1 MKQMYLNADE
11 VADILG
17 VAKSTAYGIIRQW
30 NKELKA
36 QNYFTV
42 AGKYQVV
49 TCTRD
54 VMALVK
60 KQMKIKKVRIK
71 IMPAYKD
78 EKTGSWYAKFY
89 YEGFLGERKTKFKRG
104 FETKKEALD
113 YEREFLVMQ
122 QGSVSMKLESFVEV
136 YFKDKEGRL
145 KLRTVDTKRKL
156 IEQKIIPYFAEKT
169 LDEITPL
176 DLMKWQND
184 LLNKGFKPTYLRMI
198 QNQMTALFNHAE
210 RFYGLKNNPCKKID
224 KMGKPNAKELN
235 FWTKEEFDIFIDSFS
250 EDEKVY
256 KLIYELLFWL
266 GCRIGEVMALTF
278 SDIDYEKSTVTINK
292 TLFRRGKEIL
302 ITTPKT
308 ESSVREVTI
317 PEFLVDEIKQYVESI
332 YKPENDNRLFELT
345 DRAVQKKIK
354 SKANKCHLKPIRVH
368 DLRHS
373 HVAFLIE
380 KGVQPLVIAQRVG
393 HDSVN
398 TTMNIYGHLYP
409 NKQKQVADMLNME
422 ALGQN
427 IENKIISIDTMNMTK
442 YSNKISI

>member
-1 MKQMYLNADE
+1 
-11 VADILG
+11 
-17 VAKSTAYGIIRQW
+17 
-30 NKELKA
+30 
-36 QNYFTV
+36 
-42 AGKYQVV
+42 
-49 TCTRD
+49 
-54 VMALVK
+54 MALVK
-60 KQMKIKKVRIK
+60 KQIKIKKVRIK

-104 FETKKEALD
+104 FETKKDALD

-122 QGSVSMKLESFVEV
+122 QGSVSMKLESFVEM

-250 EDEKVY
+250 DDEKVY

-317 PEFLVDEIKQYVESI
+317 PEFLVDEIKQYAESI
-332 YKPENDNRLFELT
+332 YKPEKDNRLFELT

-427 IENKIISIDTMNMTK
+427 TENKIISIDTMNMTK

>member
-1 MKQMYLNADE
+1 
-11 VADILG
+11 
-17 VAKSTAYGIIRQW
+17 
-30 NKELKA
+30 
-36 QNYFTV
+36 
-42 AGKYQVV
+42 
-49 TCTRD
+49 
-54 VMALVK
+54 
-60 KQMKIKKVRIK
+60 
-71 IMPAYKD
+71 MPAYKD

>member
-1 MKQMYLNADE
+1 
-11 VADILG
+11 
-17 VAKSTAYGIIRQW
+17 
-30 NKELKA
+30 
-36 QNYFTV
+36 
-42 AGKYQVV
+42 
-49 TCTRD
+49 
-54 VMALVK
+54 
-60 KQMKIKKVRIK
+60 
-71 IMPAYKD
+71 MPAYKD

-104 FETKKEALD
+104 FETKKDALD

-250 EDEKVY
+250 DDEKVY

-317 PEFLVDEIKQYVESI
+317 PEFLVDEIKQYAESI
-332 YKPENDNRLFELT
+332 YKPEKDNRLFELT

-409 NKQKQVADMLNME
+409 NKQKQIADMLNME

-427 IENKIISIDTMNMTK
+427 TENKIISIDTMNMTK

>member
-1 MKQMYLNADE
+1 
-11 VADILG
+11 
-17 VAKSTAYGIIRQW
+17 
-30 NKELKA
+30 
-36 QNYFTV
+36 
-42 AGKYQVV
+42 
-49 TCTRD
+49 
-54 VMALVK
+54 MALVK
-60 KQMKIKKVRIK
+60 KQIKIKKVRIK

-104 FETKKEALD
+104 FETKKDALD

-250 EDEKVY
+250 DDEKVY

-317 PEFLVDEIKQYVESI
+317 PEFLVDEIKQYAESI
-332 YKPENDNRLFELT
+332 YKPEKDNRLFELT

-409 NKQKQVADMLNME
+409 NKQKQIADMLNME

-427 IENKIISIDTMNMTK
+427 TENKIISIDTMNMTK

>member
-1 MKQMYLNADE
+1 
-11 VADILG
+11 
-17 VAKSTAYGIIRQW
+17 
-30 NKELKA
+30 
-36 QNYFTV
+36 
-42 AGKYQVV
+42 
-49 TCTRD
+49 
-54 VMALVK
+54 
-60 KQMKIKKVRIK
+60 
-71 IMPAYKD
+71 MPAYKD

-104 FETKKEALD
+104 FETKKDALD

-198 QNQMTALFNHAE
+198 QNKMTALFNHAE

-250 EDEKVY
+250 DDEKVY

-317 PEFLVDEIKQYVESI
+317 PEFLVDEIKQYAESI
-332 YKPENDNRLFELT
+332 YKPEKDNRLFELT

-427 IENKIISIDTMNMTK
+427 TENKIISIDTMNMTK

>member
-1 MKQMYLNADE
+1 
-11 VADILG
+11 
-17 VAKSTAYGIIRQW
+17 
-30 NKELKA
+30 
-36 QNYFTV
+36 
-42 AGKYQVV
+42 
-49 TCTRD
+49 
-54 VMALVK
+54 MALVK
-60 KQMKIKKVRIK
+60 KQIKIKKVRIK

-104 FETKKEALD
+104 FETKKDALD

-235 FWTKEEFDIFIDSFS
+235 FWTKEEFDIFIESFS

-256 KLIYELLFWL
+256 KLIYQLLFWL

-302 ITTPKT
+302 VTTPKT
-308 ESSVREVTI
+308 ESSVRKVTI
-317 PEFLVDEIKQYVESI
+317 PEFLVDEIRQYTECI
-332 YKPENDNRLFELT
+332 YKPEDNNRLFELT

-427 IENKIISIDTMNMTK
+427 TENKIISIDTMNITK

>member
-1 MKQMYLNADE
+1 
-11 VADILG
+11 
-17 VAKSTAYGIIRQW
+17 
-30 NKELKA
+30 
-36 QNYFTV
+36 
-42 AGKYQVV
+42 
-49 TCTRD
+49 
-54 VMALVK
+54 MALVK

-136 YFKDKEGRL
+136 YFKDKERRL

>member
-1 MKQMYLNADE
+1 
-11 VADILG
+11 
-17 VAKSTAYGIIRQW
+17 
-30 NKELKA
+30 
-36 QNYFTV
+36 
-42 AGKYQVV
+42 
-49 TCTRD
+49 
-54 VMALVK
+54 
-60 KQMKIKKVRIK
+60 
-71 IMPAYKD
+71 MPAYKD

-427 IENKIISIDTMNMTK
+427 TENKIISIDTMNMTK

>member
-1 MKQMYLNADE
+1 
-11 VADILG
+11 
-17 VAKSTAYGIIRQW
+17 
-30 NKELKA
+30 
-36 QNYFTV
+36 
-42 AGKYQVV
+42 
-49 TCTRD
+49 
-54 VMALVK
+54 
-60 KQMKIKKVRIK
+60 
-71 IMPAYKD
+71 
-78 EKTGSWYAKFY
+78 
-89 YEGFLGERKTKFKRG
+89 
-104 FETKKEALD
+104 
-113 YEREFLVMQ
+113 MQ

-250 EDEKVY
+250 DDEKVY

-317 PEFLVDEIKQYVESI
+317 PEFLVDEIKQYAESI
-332 YKPENDNRLFELT
+332 YKPEKDNRLFELT

-427 IENKIISIDTMNMTK
+427 TENKIISIDTMNMTK

>member
-1 MKQMYLNADE
+1 
-11 VADILG
+11 
-17 VAKSTAYGIIRQW
+17 
-30 NKELKA
+30 
-36 QNYFTV
+36 
-42 AGKYQVV
+42 
-49 TCTRD
+49 
-54 VMALVK
+54 
-60 KQMKIKKVRIK
+60 
-71 IMPAYKD
+71 MPAYKD

-104 FETKKEALD
+104 FETKKDALD

-122 QGSVSMKLESFVEV
+122 QGSVSMKLESFVEM

-250 EDEKVY
+250 DDEKVY

-317 PEFLVDEIKQYVESI
+317 PEFLVDEIKQYAESI
-332 YKPENDNRLFELT
+332 YKPEKDNRLFELT

-427 IENKIISIDTMNMTK
+427 TENKIISIDTMNMTK

>member
-1 MKQMYLNADE
+1 
-11 VADILG
+11 
-17 VAKSTAYGIIRQW
+17 
-30 NKELKA
+30 
-36 QNYFTV
+36 
-42 AGKYQVV
+42 
-49 TCTRD
+49 
-54 VMALVK
+54 
-60 KQMKIKKVRIK
+60 
-71 IMPAYKD
+71 MPAYKD

-104 FETKKEALD
+104 FETKKDALD

-250 EDEKVY
+250 DDEKVY

-317 PEFLVDEIKQYVESI
+317 PEFLVDEIKQYAESI
-332 YKPENDNRLFELT
+332 YKPEKDNRLFELT

-427 IENKIISIDTMNMTK
+427 TENKIISIDTMNMTK

>member
-1 MKQMYLNADE
+1 
-11 VADILG
+11 
-17 VAKSTAYGIIRQW
+17 
-30 NKELKA
+30 
-36 QNYFTV
+36 
-42 AGKYQVV
+42 
-49 TCTRD
+49 
-54 VMALVK
+54 MALVK

-427 IENKIISIDTMNMTK
+427 TENKIISIDTMNMTK

>member
-1 MKQMYLNADE
+1 
-11 VADILG
+11 
-17 VAKSTAYGIIRQW
+17 
-30 NKELKA
+30 
-36 QNYFTV
+36 
-42 AGKYQVV
+42 
-49 TCTRD
+49 
-54 VMALVK
+54 
-60 KQMKIKKVRIK
+60 
-71 IMPAYKD
+71 MPAYKD

-266 GCRIGEVMALTF
+266 GCRIREVMALTF

-302 ITTPKT
+302 ITTLKT

-332 YKPENDNRLFELT
+332 YKPENDKRLFELT

>member
-1 MKQMYLNADE
+1 
-11 VADILG
+11 
-17 VAKSTAYGIIRQW
+17 
-30 NKELKA
+30 
-36 QNYFTV
+36 
-42 AGKYQVV
+42 
-49 TCTRD
+49 
-54 VMALVK
+54 MALVK

-145 KLRTVDTKRKL
+145 KLRTVDIKRKL

>member
-1 MKQMYLNADE
+1 
-11 VADILG
+11 
-17 VAKSTAYGIIRQW
+17 
-30 NKELKA
+30 
-36 QNYFTV
+36 
-42 AGKYQVV
+42 
-49 TCTRD
+49 
-54 VMALVK
+54 
-60 KQMKIKKVRIK
+60 
-71 IMPAYKD
+71 
-78 EKTGSWYAKFY
+78 
-89 YEGFLGERKTKFKRG
+89 
-104 FETKKEALD
+104 
-113 YEREFLVMQ
+113 
-122 QGSVSMKLESFVEV
+122 MKLESFVEV

>member
-1 MKQMYLNADE
+1 
-11 VADILG
+11 
-17 VAKSTAYGIIRQW
+17 
-30 NKELKA
+30 
-36 QNYFTV
+36 
-42 AGKYQVV
+42 
-49 TCTRD
+49 
-54 VMALVK
+54 
-60 KQMKIKKVRIK
+60 
-71 IMPAYKD
+71 MPAYKD

-104 FETKKEALD
+104 FETKKDALD

-250 EDEKVY
+250 DDEKVY

-317 PEFLVDEIKQYVESI
+317 PEFLVDEIKQYAESI
-332 YKPENDNRLFELT
+332 YKPEKDNRLFELT

-427 IENKIISIDTMNMTK
+427 TENKIISIDTMNITK

>member
-1 MKQMYLNADE
+1 
-11 VADILG
+11 
-17 VAKSTAYGIIRQW
+17 
-30 NKELKA
+30 
-36 QNYFTV
+36 
-42 AGKYQVV
+42 
-49 TCTRD
+49 
-54 VMALVK
+54 MALVK

>member
-1 MKQMYLNADE
+1 
-11 VADILG
+11 
-17 VAKSTAYGIIRQW
+17 
-30 NKELKA
+30 
-36 QNYFTV
+36 
-42 AGKYQVV
+42 
-49 TCTRD
+49 
-54 VMALVK
+54 MALVK
-60 KQMKIKKVRIK
+60 KQIKIKKVRIK

-104 FETKKEALD
+104 FETKKDALD

-198 QNQMTALFNHAE
+198 QNKMTALFNHAE

-250 EDEKVY
+250 DDEKVY

-317 PEFLVDEIKQYVESI
+317 PEFLVDEIKQYAESI
-332 YKPENDNRLFELT
+332 YKPEKDNRLFELT

-427 IENKIISIDTMNMTK
+427 TENKIISIDTMNMTK

>member
-1 MKQMYLNADE
+1 
-11 VADILG
+11 
-17 VAKSTAYGIIRQW
+17 
-30 NKELKA
+30 
-36 QNYFTV
+36 
-42 AGKYQVV
+42 
-49 TCTRD
+49 
-54 VMALVK
+54 MALVK
-60 KQMKIKKVRIK
+60 KHMKIKKVRIK

>member
-1 MKQMYLNADE
+1 
-11 VADILG
+11 
-17 VAKSTAYGIIRQW
+17 
-30 NKELKA
+30 
-36 QNYFTV
+36 
-42 AGKYQVV
+42 
-49 TCTRD
+49 
-54 VMALVK
+54 MALVK
-60 KQMKIKKVRIK
+60 KQIKIKKVRIK

-104 FETKKEALD
+104 FETKKDALD

-250 EDEKVY
+250 DDEKVY

-317 PEFLVDEIKQYVESI
+317 PEFLVDEIKQYAESI
-332 YKPENDNRLFELT
+332 YKPEKDNRLFELT

-427 IENKIISIDTMNMTK
+427 TENKIISIDTMNMTK

>member
-1 MKQMYLNADE
+1 
-11 VADILG
+11 
-17 VAKSTAYGIIRQW
+17 
-30 NKELKA
+30 
-36 QNYFTV
+36 
-42 AGKYQVV
+42 
-49 TCTRD
+49 
-54 VMALVK
+54 MALVK
-60 KQMKIKKVRIK
+60 KQIKIKKVRIK

-104 FETKKEALD
+104 FETKKDALD

-250 EDEKVY
+250 DDEKVY

-317 PEFLVDEIKQYVESI
+317 PEFLVDEIKQYAESI
-332 YKPENDNRLFELT
+332 YKPEKDNRLFELT

-427 IENKIISIDTMNMTK
+427 TENKIISIDTMNITK

>member
-1 MKQMYLNADE
+1 
-11 VADILG
+11 
-17 VAKSTAYGIIRQW
+17 
-30 NKELKA
+30 
-36 QNYFTV
+36 
-42 AGKYQVV
+42 
-49 TCTRD
+49 
-54 VMALVK
+54 MALVK

-332 YKPENDNRLFELT
+332 YKPENDKRLFELT

>member
-1 MKQMYLNADE
+1 
-11 VADILG
+11 
-17 VAKSTAYGIIRQW
+17 
-30 NKELKA
+30 
-36 QNYFTV
+36 
-42 AGKYQVV
+42 
-49 TCTRD
+49 
-54 VMALVK
+54 
-60 KQMKIKKVRIK
+60 
-71 IMPAYKD
+71 MPAYKD

-104 FETKKEALD
+104 FETKKDALD

-235 FWTKEEFDIFIDSFS
+235 FWTKEEFDIFIESFS

-256 KLIYELLFWL
+256 KLIYQLLFWL

-302 ITTPKT
+302 VTTPKT
-308 ESSVREVTI
+308 ESSVRKVTI
-317 PEFLVDEIKQYVESI
+317 PEFLVDEIRQYTECI
-332 YKPENDNRLFELT
+332 YKPEDNNRLFELT

-427 IENKIISIDTMNMTK
+427 TENKIISIDTMNITK